1 MLNALTVDVEEWFH
15 ISGLE
20 KIIHEDDELRY
31 ESRVVENTRR
41 LLEILRESKV
51 KATFFVLGCVAQRYP
66 DLILEI
72 ANSGHEIA
80 CHGFKHILVY
90 RRNKEEFIADLR
102 KAIKTLEEIIQNKI
116 LGYRAADFSI
126 TRDSFWALDI
136 LAKEGIKYDCSIFP
150 IWHPRYG
157 MPEAMRFPF
166 FIKDN
171 LMEFPLTTIR
181 FLGRNIPISGGAYL
195 RILPYGF
202 VKRAIK
208 KINQEGKPAQVYLHP
223 WEIDPGQPRIK
234 IPWGRR
240 FTHYINLK
248 TTSIKLKSLLEDFEF
263 APVREVLK
271 LE

>member
-1 MLNALTVDVEEWFH
+1 MRTIAVANQKGGCGKTTSAVNLAASLAVNNRKVLLIDLDPQAHAT
-15 ISGLE
+15 SGLDI
-20 KIIHEDDELRY
+20 KADISIYNVL
-31 ESRVVENTRR
+31 SR
-41 LLEILRESKV
+41 IASK
-51 KATFFVLGCVAQRYP
+51 KC
-66 DLILEI
+66 
-72 ANSGHEIA
+72 
-80 CHGFKHILVY
+80 K
-90 RRNKEEFIADLR
+90 
-102 KAIKTLEEIIQNKI
+102 LEEIIQNKI